1 MFTGT
6 EILSSAE
13 NILDWSCSGWI
24 WEKRDL
30 KTQRSSCLASIN
42 SGKPETNHFLT
53 LQIDPNR
60 KLCWPLT
67 VLPFL
72 CTLKPTLAE
81 QPAGITCADGGVGP
95 YYKLW
100 HRLRALAR
108 REHLFH
114 HEWEHTEL
122 STSGSSTVRKHKS
135 ERRGNSA
142 VKTMWSVLMRS
153 RWWKGYSEIVNAG
166 RQMKNSKESVLI
178 ERRPRLIWAE
188 RQHQLWCWCI

>member
-6 EILSSAE
+6 EILC
-13 NILDWSCSGWI
+13 DWSRSGWI
-24 WEKRDL
+24 WEKSDL
-30 KTQRSSCLASIN
+30 KTHHRAALHRYLAENQRRTTFSVYRSIRTEN
-42 SGKPETNHFLT
+42 FAGLYGATS
-53 LQIDPNR
+53 
-60 KLCWPLT
+60 
-67 VLPFL
+67 L

-81 QPAGITCADGGVGP
+81 QPAGVTAADRGVGT
-95 YYKLW
+95 YYKLL
-100 HRLRALAR
+100 HRLRVLAR

-142 VKTMWSVLMRS
+142 VKTMQSELMRS

-188 RQHQLWCWCI
+188 RQRQLWCWCI